1 MLTCAAGWFVGKRA
15 DGDRWKTRWANLT
28 EIGDGEWVPC
38 SLRGWVRSQ
47 VAGWQLLK
55 CTEGSSSRSCTVIN
69 GTVRKLN
76 WRSDR
81 DRGKRTWFFEL
92 FTISGLPIYL
102 CNCDYRLFTVSL
114 MIDMGKWLHVSNK
127 QRVQNS
133 LLIRA
138 CLVVSSLSVC
148 VGVCCGRVMPPPI
161 LGSENFYLFIEISK
175 YLIWVISFVWGR
187 TIVENFVFQ
196 LF

>member
-15 DGDRWKTRWANLT
+15 DGDRGKTRWANLT
-28 EIGDGEWVPC
+28 EIGDGEWVPD

-55 CTEGSSSRSCTVIN
+55 CTEGSGLRSCTVIN
-69 GTVRKLN
+69 GSVRKLN

-81 DRGKRTWFFEL
+81 DSGKRTWFFEL

-114 MIDMGKWLHVSNK
+114 MIDMGKWLHVSIK
-127 QRVQNS
+127 QRVQKS

-138 CLVVSSLSVC
+138 CLVVSSLC
-148 VGVCCGRVMPPPI
+148 VCGRVWRSRDASTDI
-161 LGSENFYLFIEISK
+161 GKRKFYLFIEISK
-175 YLIWVISFVWGR
+175 YLIWAISFVWGR